1 MIMGHDSQPGG
12 LNHDPPLACGLG
24 EWDRTGGFS
33 DSVYSLIFLPNW
45 KYPMVEAKK
54 NSNGVVQNS
63 S

>member
-33 DSVYSLIFLPNW
+33 GQGGISDSL
-45 KYPMVEAKK
+45 YPVAG
-54 NSNGVVQNS
+54 NSGAVRIIKPGFY
-63 S
+63 